1 MHSKTTIL
9 SDADFES
16 IKAACRNRFNWTD
29 GGHWNGR
36 GPAPN
41 CATSRAK
48 RQTSSLTIQWPDQSS
63 ADRWNHDIA
72 RAERAKG
79 YGIGLLASL
88 VAAWLPVSRAL
99 RGTPASFRDF
109 AITVAIGERLA
120 ASEPVQANEK
130 GQDHDCNGVL
140 RAGQPFGPA
149 AFHRQ
154 NNNGVV

>member
-1 MHSKTTIL
+1 
-9 SDADFES
+9 
-16 IKAACRNRFNWTD
+16 
-29 GGHWNGR
+29 
-36 GPAPN
+36 PAPN

-48 RQTSSLTIQWPDQSS
+48 RHTSTLTIQWPDQSS